1 MTFQYRNWVIDRNS
15 LKIPYLSFCLL
26 IASLLAKINGIVAL
40 HSATSE
46 PKGRT
51 MSWDTTVVAWLSKF
65 RRSDAP
71 NSNLA
76 CAEQMNQIVVFP
88 FWFGLLM
95 VVASKGQAT
104 IAQWRFFIKVGE
116 SLKLRLILEGKNSLS
131 FTHESLD
138 YLKLCETCTTESEV
152 LVRIPTTMCVSF
164 GIGFYSCNTVVDR
177 RHLHEEY
184 SENDLDFWLLS
195 NIAFCRRQYFAT
207 VILFDA

>member
-26 IASLLAKINGIVAL
+26 IASILAKINGIMAL
-40 HSATSE
+40 HSTTSE

-51 MSWDTTVVAWLSKF
+51 MSWDTTVVARLS
-65 RRSDAP
+65 

-76 CAEQMNQIVVFP
+76 CAEQMNHIVVFP

-95 VVASKGQAT
+95 VVAPKGQAT

-152 LVRIPTTMCVSF
+152 LVCISTTMCVSF
-164 GIGFYSCNTVVDR
+164 GIGLYSCNTVVDR

-184 SENDLDFWLLS
+184 S
-195 NIAFCRRQYFAT
+195 
-207 VILFDA
+207 